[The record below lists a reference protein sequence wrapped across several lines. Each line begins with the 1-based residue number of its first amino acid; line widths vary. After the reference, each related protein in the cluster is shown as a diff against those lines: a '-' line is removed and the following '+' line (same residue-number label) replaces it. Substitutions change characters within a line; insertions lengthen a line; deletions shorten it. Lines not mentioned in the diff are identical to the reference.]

1 MIGIDPLDLGFTE
14 FESIFGE
21 NAGAIGCIRVAL
33 APLLSSSTSP
43 LFPKGAS

>member
-1 MIGIDPLDLGFTE
+1 MIGLDPLDLGFTE

-21 NAGAIGCIRVAL
+21 TAGAIGCIREAL
-33 APLLSSSTSP
+33 PPLLSSSISQ